1 MDSASL
7 VEPLSAHPHLSAL
20 ASLVRAS
27 ALDATLARRAD
38 YASRQRIGTGPATG
52 PGHIPEG
59 LTPEDAQTAFGNVLS
74 VLERGASTPEERAL
88 LGALMALSL
97 RLAPPSDAQAAAEV
111 GTHLVWLA
119 AHTPCDALSAL
130 DVALAEGAV
139 ELWDGVAS
147 VLLDP
152 DSLPADFGAT
162 EALVAAAA
170 LRRSIS
176 PEAQQL
182 RFQAAEVVTDR
193 ALLALLAP
201 NAEELGGELWG
212 EMQPAPRGPLLTL
225 ILAATLL
232 LFLIQLGR
240 LIARYAFAYKR
251 PAALRLGPQG
261 LELAQRIELMGRVLR
276 DRSTV
281 VPLSNLARVTREVK
295 YARSGLYVGLIALTL
310 GTYFGT
316 GYFVDGVRQPGGS
329 GELLGLGALFI
340 VVGLLVD
347 FMLSSGAEA
356 LRGGCRLVV
365 VPRRGRT
372 LCVGGL
378 DPVRADALL
387 AALVERTREP
397 EPVPATSKPDAPEPA
412 TA

>member
-38 YASRQRIGTGPATG
+38 YASRERIGTGPATG

-59 LTPEDAQTAFGNVLS
+59 LTSEDAQTTFGNVLT
-74 VLERGASTPEERAL
+74 VLERGVSTQEERAL

-97 RLAPPSDAQAAAEV
+97 RLAPPSDAETAAEI
-111 GTHLVWLA
+111 GLHLVWLA

-130 DVALAEGAV
+130 DAALAENAV
-139 ELWDGVAS
+139 ELWDGVAN

-152 DSLPADFGAT
+152 DSAPADFGTT
-162 EALVAAAA
+162 EGLVAAAA
-170 LRRSIS
+170 LRRSVS

-201 NAEELGGELWG
+201 SSEELGGELWG
-212 EMQPAPRGPLLTL
+212 EVQPAPRGVLLTVV
-225 ILAATLL
+225 LAVTLL
-232 LFLIQLGR
+232 LFVVQIGR
-240 LIARYAFAYKR
+240 LIGRYAFAYKR

-261 LELAQRIELMGRVLR
+261 LELVQRTELMGRVLS
-276 DRSTV
+276 DTSTV

-295 YARSGLYVGLIALTL
+295 YARAGLYVGLLALTL

-347 FMLSSGAEA
+347 FMLSSGAEG
-356 LRGGCRLVV
+356 LRGGCRIVV

-372 LCVGGL
+372 LCIGGL
-378 DPVRADALL
+378 DPLRADALL
-387 AALVERTREP
+387 AALVERTREA
-397 EPVPATSKPDAPEPA
+397 EPVSATAKPEAPEPA
-412 TA
+412 AA